1 MAPIVPISD
10 ALRFGTVPVF
20 PRPLITLL
28 TGHSA
33 LFRRAGAVHCAAMS
47 GMTRTVSD
55 PGQQHT
61 APARPPQSLR
71 EEWSRLAA
79 SRSEPLPFNP
89 AMAATLPG
97 PARRWLTHA
106 IDPGTPLWSAVELTM
121 RGEIRIGRWH
131 PFTAHQILA
140 PSGGFIWAARS
151 RVWGLPVTGYDRLY
165 SGAGE
170 MRWRLA
176 GLIPVMSSSGADIT
190 RSAAGRLAGE
200 GALLPTAFRQ
210 ATWVEGDQAG
220 TVVAIWPI
228 GGEAECAQLRV
239 TKDGRLAEVTVNRWG
254 NPDGAPYG
262 RYPFGV
268 AIEAETAFAG
278 VRIGSTLRAGWWW
291 GTSGQDAG
299 EFFRARITDAVFR

>member
-1 MAPIVPISD
+1 
-10 ALRFGTVPVF
+10 
-20 PRPLITLL
+20 
-28 TGHSA
+28 
-33 LFRRAGAVHCAAMS
+33 
-47 GMTRTVSD
+47 MTRTASD
-55 PGQQHT
+55 PGQQHP
-61 APARPPQSLR
+61 AAARPPQSLR
-71 EEWSRLAA
+71 EEWGRLAA
-79 SRSEPLPFNP
+79 SRSEPPQFNP
-89 AMAATLPG
+89 AMVATLPE
-97 PARRWLTHA
+97 PAQRWLTHA

-131 PFTAHQILA
+131 PFIAHQILA
-140 PSGGFIWAARS
+140 PSRGFIWAARS

-165 SGAGE
+165 AGAGE

-210 ATWVEGDQAG
+210 ATWVEGGQAG

-228 GGEAECAQLRV
+228 GGEAESAQLRISQ
-239 TKDGRLAEVTVNRWG
+239 DGRLAEVMVNRWG

-278 VRIGSTLRAGWWW
+278 VRIGSTVRAGWRW
-291 GTSGQDAG
+291 GTSRQDAG